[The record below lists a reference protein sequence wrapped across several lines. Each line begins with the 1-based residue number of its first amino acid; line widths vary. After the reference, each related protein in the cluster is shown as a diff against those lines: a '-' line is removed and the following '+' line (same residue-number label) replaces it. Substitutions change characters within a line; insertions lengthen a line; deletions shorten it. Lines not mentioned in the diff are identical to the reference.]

1 MKLQNI
7 ITEMTEDEKL
17 IKKAKLVY
25 KALRR
30 GTVTFN
36 FHPKM
41 IPQAVRM
48 LTLRYYLEDEEPRW
62 HINPERRVNHDGE
75 YEIDDDGNEVQVTP
89 DTVEI
94 IPKRV
99 LIEISNI
106 HVFRDELESYNFKD
120 ELSFSQ
126 SEHIRIKLLILIK
139 KRFKE
144 SGIQI
149 IDGKRTPNLIE
160 DK

>member
-1 MKLQNI
+1 MKLHSL

-17 IKKAKLVY
+17 LKKAKLVY
-25 KALRR
+25 KALRK
-30 GTVTFN
+30 GTATFN
-36 FHPKM
+36 YHQQM

-48 LTLRYYLEDEEPRW
+48 LTLKYYLEDDEPRI
-62 HINPERRVNHDGE
+62 HINPERRVNHDGD

-99 LIEISNI
+99 LIKLSNI
-106 HVFRDELESYNFKD
+106 HVFRDELETYNFKGG
-120 ELSFSQ
+120 LSWTQ
-126 SEHIRIKLLILIK
+126 SESIRIKLTMLIK

-149 IDGKRTPNLIE
+149 IDGISSPNLIQ